1 MGATRTYSLRTDG
14 SKMIRNGGGFILR
27 IAEDLDYTPPLCL
40 DIMLDTQHR
49 VQVEMLGTFT
59 TVPAMYG
66 QQTLIVSGMTPELTI
81 DISLK
86 PHINLT
92 GEILK
97 CPPSP

>member
-49 VQVEMLGTFT
+49 VQVEMLGTFSV
-59 TVPAMYG
+59 VPAIYR
-66 QQTLIVSGMTPELTI
+66 QQTLAVNSLTAELTI
-81 DISLK
+81 EVSLK